1 MTTSTTNTPVSAIV
15 RIIHTIRTMVG
26 VPDYDAYRTHVAT
39 HHPECEPLSE
49 SAFLEERLE
58 ARYSRPGSRCC

>member
-1 MTTSTTNTPVSAIV
+1 MTAPAVDASSSVIG
-15 RIIHTIRTMVG
+15 RILHTIRTIAG
-26 VPDYDAYRTHVAT
+26 VPDYEAYRAHVAA
-39 HHPECEPLSE
+39 HHPECEPLSA

>member
-1 MTTSTTNTPVSAIV
+1 MTAPAVGTPASAIA
-15 RIIHTIRTMVG
+15 RIIHTIRTIAG
-26 VPDYDAYRTHVAT
+26 VPDYEAYRAHVAA

-49 SAFLEERLE
+49 PAFLEERLE